1 MQLSES
7 HLLAHDWL
15 FHLRIGLRV
24 SVINYRG
31 FLLING
37 VHIESIVV
45 ENSMNETRIIIIVL
59 KLKCKDSSFNMF

>member
-7 HLLAHDWL
+7 HVLAHDWL
-15 FHLRIGLRV
+15 IHLRIGLRV

-31 FLLING
+31 LLLING

-45 ENSMNETRIIIIVL
+45 ENSMNKTRTIVL
-59 KLKCKDSSFNMF
+59 KLKC